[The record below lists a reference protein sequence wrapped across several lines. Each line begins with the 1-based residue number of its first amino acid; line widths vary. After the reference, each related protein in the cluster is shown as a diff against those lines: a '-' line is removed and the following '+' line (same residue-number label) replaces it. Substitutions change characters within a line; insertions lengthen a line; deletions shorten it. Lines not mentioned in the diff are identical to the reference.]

1 MAGETRGT
9 LVDMKASNIDFAA
22 AVWREEGNWMST
34 SLPSKS
40 AISLESLVPVLRQ
53 QPGEGGTFGFVSVND
68 EFFIVVRVL
77 PLELQFF
84 ISDLGA
90 AEEWSLAAELAEE
103 IEAADDEIEDGGP
116 AGDVDIF
123 ADFGVDADD
132 LEIMVADPEVSPY
145 DVLKALSK
153 RVGFGPQL
161 KRAIKA

>member
-1 MAGETRGT
+1 
-9 LVDMKASNIDFAA
+9 MKASNIDFAA

-34 SLPSKS
+34 SLPAKS
-40 AISLESLVPVLRQ
+40 AVSLESLVPVLRQ

-77 PLELQFF
+77 PTELQFF
-84 ISDLGA
+84 ISDLGS
-90 AEEWSLAAELAEE
+90 AEEWTLAAELADE
-103 IEAADDEIEDGGP
+103 IEAGDDEIEEGGP

-132 LEIMVADPEVSPY
+132 LEIMVSDPEVSPY
-145 DVLKALSK
+145 DALKALSK
-153 RVGFGPQL
+153 KVGFGPQL